1 MIFTGSGVAI
11 ITPFTDA
18 GNIDYKAL
26 DKLIDFQLSNNTD
39 AIIVIGT
46 TGEASTMTEEEKL
59 ETIQFVLD
67 KIDGRIPVIAGTGS
81 NNTKA
86 TVEFSEKVSLMGVD
100 GLLVVT
106 PYYNKANSKGLV
118 EHYKAVARASHVPII
133 LYNVPGR
140 TGMSIAVDV
149 VEELA
154 QIENIV
160 ALKDAV
166 GDLSYTLAV
175 KRVVPE
181 DFAIY
186 SGNDDLIL
194 PILAAGGQGVISVVA
209 NICPLETHE
218 ICRSF
223 FEGDI
228 DRARDLQLELFPL
241 IKSLFVEPNPI
252 PVKAA
257 ANIMELSGAKLRL
270 PLYEAEYS
278 TKELLRNNLLK
289 LGKLV

>member
-11 ITPFTDA
+11 ITPFTDD

-67 KIDGRIPVIAGTGS
+67 KVDGRIPVIAGTGS